1 MEEGLLRLKR
11 MIVDFR
17 LPIERL
23 ERPTDCNASEEPKA
37 RTKTFALRVIKL
49 VVAMPG
55 SLAAQV
61 IGKQLDSSDSRE
73 HL

>member
-23 ERPTDCNASEEPKA
+23 EMLTDWNASEEPKA